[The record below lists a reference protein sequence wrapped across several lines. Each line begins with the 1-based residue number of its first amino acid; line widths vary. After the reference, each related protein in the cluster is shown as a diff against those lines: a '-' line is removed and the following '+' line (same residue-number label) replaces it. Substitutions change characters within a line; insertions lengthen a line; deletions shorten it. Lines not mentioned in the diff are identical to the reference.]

1 MKYKAYP
8 TFIDYLFSEDSKSDA
23 YSDLVAILTV
33 SSSYEDFYPTDGYTI
48 STSTV
53 EKKLLDM
60 SDFTYPSARVD
71 HLQRVS
77 NSNGLLSETDK
88 SYQEVFNIPASENL
102 ESCPYISNITQKERW
117 NAELNGT
124 TLDGSAVPMK
134 SSYDEVEYDSYGIPL
149 DFLNGDVPG
158 VVAEAITYYGDKI
171 TLADGCLF
179 TVKKGE
185 NLIPI
190 GYVDFESVIPA
201 TSYEVKLDPQGFL
214 QLK

>member
-8 TFIDYLFSEDSKSDA
+8 TFIDYLFSAESKSDA
-23 YSDLVAILTV
+23 YSDLVALLTV
-33 SSSYEDFYPTDGYTI
+33 SSSYEDFCPTDGHSI
-48 STSTV
+48 SVSSV
-53 EKKLLDM
+53 DSRLLDT
-60 SDFTYPSARVD
+60 SAFTYPSARVD
-71 HLQRVS
+71 HLPRVS

-88 SYQEVFNIPASENL
+88 SYQEVFNIPASDNL
-102 ESCPYISNITQKERW
+102 DSCPYISTMTQKERW

-134 SSYDEVEYDSYGIPL
+134 TTYDEVEYDSYGIPL

-171 TLADGCLF
+171 TLSDGCLF
-179 TVKKGE
+179 AVKKGD

-201 TSYEVKLDPQGFL
+201 TNYEVKLDPQGFL